1 MWSFKERFEIPLSCQ
16 GKIGTKGFETYTVL
30 AKRQLSPSV
39 YALRVE
45 AQRVAREAQPGQ
57 FVILRV
63 NEVGERFPLTL
74 CDWSTGEGWI
84 NLVFQVVG
92 VSTYRLSRLE
102 EGEAIQDV
110 VGPLGIPSEIKRYGK
125 VLCVGGGVG
134 IAAIYPICRALTEM
148 GNQVE
153 SIIGARSADLLILE
167 EEMLSVSDRLVV
179 TTDDG
184 SKGTKG
190 LVTWAMEKALKEG
203 GYSLVLAIGPAM
215 MMKFASA
222 VSRPFGVPT
231 RVSLNSI
238 MLDGTGMCGTCRV
251 EVGGLIRF
259 TCVDGPEFDG
269 HAVDWDLLLQRL
281 SQYKKEESIAL
292 EEYKKRL

>member
-1 MWSFKERFEIPLSCQ
+1 LSCQ